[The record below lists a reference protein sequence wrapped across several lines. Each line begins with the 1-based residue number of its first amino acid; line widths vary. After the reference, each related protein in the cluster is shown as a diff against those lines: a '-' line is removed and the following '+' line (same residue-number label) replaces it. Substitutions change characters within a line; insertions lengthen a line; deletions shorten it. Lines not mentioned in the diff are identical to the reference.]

1 MIKAVA
7 LSAFLLAGL
16 CAGTARAEG
25 AASAGAPR
33 QCFSTRD
40 IRNFAAQDDYTINL
54 NIARRDVYQLKTI
67 INCPD
72 VGLRGGLDFKAA
84 SEQVCGP
91 LDMALVTRTPI
102 GPRECAVK
110 SIRKLTAEEVAALP
124 KRARP

>member
-1 MIKAVA
+1 MIKALA
-7 LSAFLLAGL
+7 LATSLLPVL
-16 CAGTARAEG
+16 CAGTALGQG
-25 AASAGAPR
+25 APKADAPR

-40 IRNFAAQDDYTINL
+40 IRNFAAQDDYTVNL

-91 LDMALVTRTPI
+91 LDMTLVTRTPI
-102 GPRECAVK
+102 GPRECALK
-110 SIRKLTAEEVAALP
+110 SIRKLTSQEAAALP